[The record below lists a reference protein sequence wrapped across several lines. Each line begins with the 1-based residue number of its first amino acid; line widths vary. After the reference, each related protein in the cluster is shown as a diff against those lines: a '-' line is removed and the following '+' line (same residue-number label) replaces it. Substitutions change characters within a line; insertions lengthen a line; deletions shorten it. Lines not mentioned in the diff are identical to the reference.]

1 MLETVLKAWKKVT
14 GGSINRQIFAAAVI
28 VALMTVFVK
37 IAAVAKEL
45 VVAWRFGTG
54 DELDAFLIALVI
66 PDFIITVVAGS
77 FNAAL
82 IPTYVR
88 VKEQQGL
95 QKAQKLFS
103 GVMIWSLGL
112 LGITTI
118 VMMAAAPVYLP
129 LLASGFEPQKL
140 DLTLHLLWAI
150 APSVLLSGIITIWSA
165 VLNAGER
172 FALAAVSPILTP
184 AITILLILGFRFWGI
199 FALAA
204 GLVCGAIGEII
215 ILGVALHRQR
225 ISLLPK
231 WSIFDGNLRQVI
243 SQYMPLIAG
252 AFLFCSTTLV
262 DQSMAAMLLPGSV
275 AALNYGN
282 RIIALPITLTA
293 TALSTAVIPYFSQM
307 VSRQDW
313 TGVLHTLKKYLR
325 LIFIVTVLLTGL
337 ILIFSRPIV
346 ELVFQRGSFT
356 AEDSVLVAQIQA
368 CYALQIPFYVA
379 NILVVRMI
387 SALLLNYI
395 LVYENIVNLIANICL
410 NYVFMQKIGIAG
422 IALSTSCV
430 YFICFLM
437 SLSALLFFLKKY
449 RKVN

>member
-1 MLETVLKAWKKVT
+1 VLKKLEAWKKLT
-14 GGSINRQIFAAAVI
+14 SGSINRQIFGAAVT
-28 VALMTVFVK
+28 VALMTAFVK
-37 IAAVAKEL
+37 VAAVVKEL

-54 DELDAFLIALVI
+54 DELDAFLIALVV
-66 PDFIITVVAGS
+66 PSFIINVVAGS

-95 QKAQKLFS
+95 KEAQKLFS
-103 GVMIWSLGL
+103 GVMVWSLGL

-118 VMMAAAPVYLP
+118 VMLVTAPVYLP
-129 LLASGFEPQKL
+129 LIASGFDLQKL

-150 APSVLLSGIITIWSA
+150 APIILLSGILNIWSA

-172 FALAAVSPILTP
+172 FALAALCPIVVP
-184 AITILLILGFRFWGI
+184 AITISLLLGFGSWGI

-204 GLVCGAIGEII
+204 GLVCGAIAEMI
-215 ILGVALHRQR
+215 ILGVALHRQK
-225 ISLLPK
+225 ISLRPK
-231 WSIFDGNLRQVI
+231 WYQFDANLRQVAG
-243 SQYMPLIAG
+243 QYAPMTAG
-252 AFLFCSTTLV
+252 AFLFCSTSLV
-262 DQSMAAMLLPGSV
+262 DQSMAAMLSPGSV

-282 RIIALPITLTA
+282 RVIALPITLIT
-293 TALSTAVIPYFSQM
+293 TALSTAVIPYFSKM

-325 LIFIVTVLLTGL
+325 LIFIVTVLITGI
-337 ILIFSRPIV
+337 ILVFSQPIV
-346 ELVFQRGSFT
+346 QIVFQRGSFT
-356 AEDSVLVAQIQA
+356 AEDTNLVAQIQA
-368 CYALQIPFYVA
+368 CYALQIPFYIA

-395 LVYENIVNLIANICL
+395 LMYENIVNLIANIFL
-410 NYVFMQKIGIAG
+410 NYVFMQKIGITG

-437 SLSALLFFLKKY
+437 SLSALFFYLKKY
-449 RKVN
+449 SQVN